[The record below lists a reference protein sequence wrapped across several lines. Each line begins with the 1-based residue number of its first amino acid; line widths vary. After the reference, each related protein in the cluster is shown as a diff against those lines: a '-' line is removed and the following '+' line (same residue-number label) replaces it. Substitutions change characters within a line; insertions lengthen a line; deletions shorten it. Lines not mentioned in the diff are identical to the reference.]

1 MPANNGSC
9 TQIGVEQVALSLW
22 KCFETFHTSGTDS
35 LNNVFV
41 CIFISTRMR
50 GSMCDWII
58 WPWGGEKK
66 NVLLQRYVLY
76 HLGLLT
82 DLLLNSTTISIA
94 LLMTLLLLLLLLLL
108 LFVRTH
114 IKKSQDW
121 SFKCTSWTSTSK
133 SLVINSANSKTGL
146 KVWTRRFIAVP
157 QKALLEIL

>member
-1 MPANNGSC
+1 MNNASKQWILHTNWSWTSC
-9 TQIGVEQVALSLW
+9 AFSLKVLRNISHKRHRFTEQCFCLYIHFYEDAWEHVWLNHLTQ
-22 KCFETFHTSGTDS
+22 
-35 LNNVFV
+35 
-41 CIFISTRMR
+41 
-50 GSMCDWII
+50 
-58 WPWGGEKK
+58 GEKKKK

-76 HLGLLT
+76 HLGLLR
-82 DLLLNSTTISIA
+82 DLLLNSTTTSIA
-94 LLMTLLLLLLLLLL
+94 LLMTLLLLSLL

-146 KVWTRRFIAVP
+146 KVWTRLFIAVP